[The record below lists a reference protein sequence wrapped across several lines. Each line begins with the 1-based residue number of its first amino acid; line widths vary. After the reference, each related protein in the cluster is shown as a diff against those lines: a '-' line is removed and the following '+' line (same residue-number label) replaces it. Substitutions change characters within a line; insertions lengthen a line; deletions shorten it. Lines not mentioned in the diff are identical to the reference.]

1 MSIPCYLARFEY
13 EGDER
18 DLIGK
23 EVENGGTGVGG
34 SPLDSPCRS
43 PLNGTSSPV
52 PDDCKQKET
61 DLEV

>member
-1 MSIPCYLARFEY
+1 MARFEY

-23 EVENGGTGVGG
+23 EVENGGTGRSPLG

-43 PLNGTSSPV
+43 PLNGASSPV
-52 PDDCKQKET
+52 DNVCKQKET